1 VTADDL
7 VQILRKAQV
16 DPTYYGIFEDRHEA
30 LCLVTRGQQWS
41 VFLSERGAHHEER
54 LFGSEDAACV
64 YFLKRIF
71 ELSRRT

>member
-1 VTADDL
+1 VTAEEL
-7 VQILRKAQV
+7 VEILRRAEV
-16 DPTYYGIFEDRHEA
+16 DPTYYGIGEDRHEA
-30 LCLVTRGQQWS
+30 LCLVPRGQQWS

-71 ELSRRT
+71 ELWRRT